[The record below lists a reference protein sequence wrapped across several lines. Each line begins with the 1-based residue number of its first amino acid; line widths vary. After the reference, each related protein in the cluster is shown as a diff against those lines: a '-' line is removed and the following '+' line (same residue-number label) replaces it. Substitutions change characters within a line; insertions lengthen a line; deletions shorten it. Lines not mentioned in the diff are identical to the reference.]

1 MQPSWRIPP
10 GKEESRTLPTKT
22 VDHVLAVRERRLDG
36 VMQGHR
42 RRLVLRLRLHI
53 IVRRFIVIPLSHDR
67 GPSFGSLE
75 ATFTSFDPQPGNI
88 TAAIRVDRRIF
99 MARAKRQCLV

>member
-1 MQPSWRIPP
+1 MLAD
-10 GKEESRTLPTKT
+10 ETL
-22 VDHVLAVRERRLDG
+22 DHVLAVRERRLDG
-36 VMQGHR
+36 VMQGDR
-42 RRLVLRLRLHI
+42 RRLLHRLPLHI
-53 IVRRFIVIPLSHDR
+53 IAWRFIAIPLSHDR

-75 ATFTSFDPQPGNI
+75 ATFASFDPQPGNI